1 MTHDFT
7 AEAAEFAKRIPDP
20 PKPPANVIRFPT
32 LSERWSR
39 QWTRSMPEPPAPP
52 TGGMAA

>member
-7 AEAAEFAKRIPDP
+7 AEAAEFASRIPDP

-32 LSERWSR
+32 RSERWSR
-39 QWTRSMPEPPAPP
+39 TWTRPMPEPPAPP